1 MASDKQKAF
10 IREIGPIIREE
21 AIARGYQVASPIIA
35 QATVESFKKQGLS
48 QLAEKY
54 HNYFGLKAGDKYT
67 GPTVNLETGEE
78 YQPGVTTKIRD
89 NFRVYPDLRSG
100 VAGYFQFISASRYAA
115 LKSACTPEEY
125 LKRIKAAGYATSSKY
140 VQTNLE
146 RIQLYNLRDYD
157 KGFGHP
163 IDPLNPYPQPT
174 KLLRMGSRGND
185 VKWVQW
191 GLGRHGY
198 KLTVDGIWG
207 KKTEAAVREFQSVK
221 KLVCDGIVG
230 PATIAA
236 LKS

>member
-89 NFRVYPDLRSG
+89 NFRVYQDLRSG
-100 VAGYFQFISASRYAA
+100 VAGYFQFISTSRYAA

-125 LKRIKAAGYATSSKY
+125 LKRIKAAGYATSSTY

-163 IDPLNPYPQPT
+163 IEPLNPYPQPT

-191 GLGRHGY
+191 QLNRHGY
-198 KLTVDGIWG
+198 TLSIDGIWG
-207 KKTEAAVREFQSVK
+207 KRTEEAVRNFQSVK
-221 KLVCDGIVG
+221 KLICDGVVG
-230 PATIAA
+230 PQTIAA